1 MVLDLLD
8 SVIGVVVTVAL
19 AGAAVYSG
27 AFTATAGFIAAL
39 FASVIVVC
47 AGFPFLAIL
56 VLFVVGS
63 VLATRYGFEQKRRAH
78 VQEGTAGERGV
89 DNVLAHV
96 LIPTALALGYA
107 ADPAALSTAELAVLF
122 TSALAFGAAD
132 TFASEF
138 GVLSGTARSILSGRP
153 VPPGTNGGVSA
164 VGEVWA
170 ATGAIVTACLAVV
183 FFVAF
188 GTGVGGAVVVIPV
201 AALAGFLAC
210 QVDSVLGETLENR
223 ALLTK
228 HGTNLLAMLASV
240 ALAALFTLLAG
251 TWAL

>member
-1 MVLDLLD
+1 MVLPLID
-8 SVIGVVVTVAL
+8 SVIGIAITVAL

-27 AFTATAGFIAAL
+27 AFTASAGIVAAV

-63 VLATRYGFEQKRRAH
+63 VLATRYGFERKRRAH

-96 LIPTALALGYA
+96 LLPTALALGYA
-107 ADPAALSTAELAVLF
+107 ADPGGLSMVELAVLF
-122 TSALAFGAAD
+122 TAALAFGAAD

-138 GVLSGTARSILSGRP
+138 GVLAGTARSILTGRP
-153 VPPGTNGGVSA
+153 VTPGTNGGVSA
-164 VGEVWA
+164 VGEAWA
-170 ATGAIVTACLAVV
+170 ATGAILTAALAVV

-188 GTGVGGAVVVIPV
+188 GAGIASVWLVIPC
-201 AALAGFLAC
+201 AAIAGFLAC
-210 QVDSVLGETLENR
+210 QIDSVLGEALENR
-223 ALLTK
+223 GELTK
-228 HGTNLLAMLASV
+228 HGTNFLAMLSSV
-240 ALAALFTLLAG
+240 GLAAAFTILAG
-251 TWAL
+251 TLVL

>member
-1 MVLDLLD
+1 MVLAVLD
-8 SVIGVVVTVAL
+8 SVIGIAVTVAL
-19 AGAAVYSG
+19 AGTAVYAG
-27 AFTATAGFIAAL
+27 AFTASAGIVAAV

-47 AGFPFLAIL
+47 AGLPFLALLI
-56 VLFVVGS
+56 LFVIGS
-63 VLATRYGFEQKRRAH
+63 VLATRYGFERKRRAH

-107 ADPAALSTAELAVLF
+107 ADPGGLSQIGLAVLF
-122 TSALAFGAAD
+122 TAALAFGAAD

-138 GVLSGTARSILSGRP
+138 GVLAGSARSILTGRA

-170 ATGAIVTACLAVV
+170 GFGALVTAALGLV

-188 GTGVGGAVVVIPV
+188 GIPVSVAWVVVPV
-201 AALAGFLAC
+201 AAIAGFLAC
-210 QVDSVLGETLENR
+210 QVDSVLGEALENR
-223 ALLTK
+223 GELTK
-228 HGTNLLAMLASV
+228 HGTNFLAMLSSV
-240 ALAALFTLLAG
+240 GLALVFTVISGTLAL
-251 TWAL
+251 

>member
-1 MVLDLLD
+1 MD
-8 SVIGVVVTVAL
+8 SVIGVAVTVAL
-19 AGAAVYSG
+19 ASAAVYAG
-27 AFTATAGFIAAL
+27 AFTATAGVVAAL
-39 FASVIVVC
+39 FASVVVVC

-56 VLFVVGS
+56 ILFVVGS
-63 VLATRYGFEQKRRAH
+63 VPATRYGFEQKRRAH

-96 LIPTALALGYA
+96 LLPTALALLYA

-138 GVLSGTARSILSGRP
+138 GVLSGTARSILTGRR

-170 ATGAIVTACLAVV
+170 ATGAFVTAGLAAL
-183 FFVAF
+183 FFIGF
-188 GTGVGGAVVVIPV
+188 RTPVGGVVGIIAV

-210 QVDSVLGETLENR
+210 QVDSVLGEALENR
-223 ALLTK
+223 GELTK
-228 HGTNLLAMLASV
+228 HGTNFLAMLSSV
-240 ALAALFTLLAG
+240 GLAAFFTLLTG
-251 TWAL
+251 VWVL

>member
-1 MVLDLLD
+1 MVLDLVD
-8 SVIGVVVTVAL
+8 SVIGVGVTVAL
-19 AGAAVYSG
+19 ASAAVYAR
-27 AFTATAGFIAAL
+27 AFTATAGFVAAL

-47 AGFPFLAIL
+47 AGFPFLALL

-96 LIPTALALGYA
+96 LLPTALALGYA
-107 ADPAALSTAELAVLF
+107 VDPTGLSTGELAVLF
-122 TSALAFGAAD
+122 TAALAFGAAD

-138 GVLSGTARSILSGRP
+138 GVLSGSARSILTGRP
-153 VPPGTNGGVSA
+153 VPPGTNGGVSV

-170 ATGAIVTACLAVV
+170 AVGALVTACLAIV

-188 GTGVGGAVVVIPV
+188 GTPIGGAVLVVPS

-210 QVDSVLGETLENR
+210 QVDSVLGEALENR
-223 ALLTK
+223 GELTK
-228 HGTNLLAMLASV
+228 HGTNFLAMLSSV
-240 ALAALFTLLAG
+240 GLAALFAILSGMGA
-251 TWAL
+251 W